1 MRELLLLRVPGGP
14 GSAFSAGYSRAL
26 GEEGHVRGGRKCLFN
41 PFCVAGTGAFLSVSI
56 SVSVSVSLSII
67 LFQE

>member
-1 MRELLLLRVPGGP
+1 MGLRRELLLFRAPEGAAGE
-14 GSAFSAGYSRAL
+14 FSAGYCPAL

-41 PFCVAGTGAFLSVSI
+41 PFCVAGTGAFLSVS
-56 SVSVSVSLSII
+56 VSVSLSIT